1 MGSFWLVFLRL
12 LKQFCSVALVC
23 IFITVVIPSD
33 LWAFKYGDVVW
44 SVSDFYSFFPKNEW
58 RSVADDKKDGII
70 TGFLKQNVAA
80 QNALNLGLNYSEDV
94 EKKLSARYKML
105 MVNEYYMRH
114 FLGSLIPYSAISFCK
129 QNLKREVYAKH
140 ILFSL
145 DGVSNKDSVF
155 VLAKTLKDSIDNGEN
170 FGLLASRYSS
180 DPSVGVN
187 GGDLGWVQ
195 IGKTV
200 PVFQNALFSL
210 CSGCVEVVETDFGV
224 HVVSVDS
231 SRFSSYNEMDD
242 NLYNDYVFRF
252 ASAYIEESLKD
263 VAAAH
268 DTLLIRDANI
278 SFNRDAFKELVL
290 LLDDELKRKNGKRKD
305 VNIIEIL
312 KGFSKGLV
320 LYDSEVL
327 SGAWFANK
335 IETTLHRV
343 SFYSSVDD
351 MINDFNMIL
360 LRDIVYKKAE
370 NLKLNENFSFNNQYT
385 VVMLGLYEKA
395 YLKWLT
401 DNVAMPTKQ
410 EVETY
415 HKENQSEQDLNLA
428 YKSIE
433 TILLQKKQK
442 EAKSLFEKSIEDRVN
457 ILINTE
463 WYND

>member
-1 MGSFWLVFLRL
+1 M
-12 LKQFCSVALVC
+12 
-23 IFITVVIPSD
+23 
-33 LWAFKYGDVVW
+33 
-44 SVSDFYSFFPKNEW
+44 
-58 RSVADDKKDGII
+58 
-70 TGFLKQNVAA
+70 
-80 QNALNLGLNYSEDV
+80 
-94 EKKLSARYKML
+94 
-105 MVNEYYMRH
+105 
-114 FLGSLIPYSAISFCK
+114 
-129 QNLKREVYAKH
+129 
-140 ILFSL
+140 
-145 DGVSNKDSVF
+145 SNKDSVF
-155 VLAKTLKDSIDNGEN
+155 VFDKTLKDSIDSGES

-200 PVFQNALFSL
+200 SIFQNALFSL
-210 CSGCVEVVETDFGV
+210 CNGCVEVVETDFGV

-231 SRFSSYNEMDD
+231 SRSSSYNEMDD

-252 ASAYIEESLKD
+252 ASAYIKESLKD
-263 VAAAH
+263 VAAEH
-268 DTLLIRDANI
+268 DTLLIKDANI
-278 SFNRDAFKELVL
+278 SFNRAALEELVL

-343 SFYSSVDD
+343 SFYASVDNI
-351 MINDFNMIL
+351 INDFTMIL

-370 NLKLNENFSFNNQYT
+370 KLKLNESFSFSSQYNI
-385 VVMLGLYEKA
+385 VMLGLYEKA
-395 YLKWLT
+395 YLKWLA
-401 DNVAMPTKQ
+401 DNVVVPTNQ
-410 EVETY
+410 EVELY
-415 HKENQSEQDLNLA
+415 HKENQSKQDLNMA

-442 EAKSLFEKSIEDRVN
+442 EAKSSFEKSIENRTN
-457 ILINTE
+457 ILINAE

>member
-1 MGSFWLVFLRL
+1 MIFLRL

-23 IFITVVIPSD
+23 VFVSVVTPSD
-33 LWAFKYGDVVW
+33 QWAFKYGDVVW
-44 SVSDFYSFFPKNEW
+44 SVSDFYNFFPKNEW
-58 RSVADDKKDGII
+58 RSIADDKKNGII
-70 TGFLKQNVAA
+70 TNFLKQNVAA
-80 QNALNLGLNYSEDV
+80 QNAIDLGLNHSEDV

-145 DGVSNKDSVF
+145 EGVSNKDSVF
-155 VLAKTLKDSIDNGEN
+155 VLAKTLKDSIDSGES

-200 PVFQNALFSL
+200 PIFQNALFSL
-210 CSGCVEVVETDFGV
+210 CNGCVEVVETDFGV

-231 SRFSSYNEMDD
+231 SRSSSYNEMDD

-252 ASAYIEESLKD
+252 ASAYIKESLKD
-263 VAAAH
+263 VAAEH
-268 DTLLIRDANI
+268 DTLLIKDANI
-278 SFNRDAFKELVL
+278 SFNRAALEELVL

-320 LYDSEVL
+320 LYGSEVL

-343 SFYSSVDD
+343 SFYASVDNI
-351 MINDFNMIL
+351 INDFTMIL

-370 NLKLNENFSFNNQYT
+370 KLKLNESFSFSSQYN

-395 YLKWLT
+395 YLKWLA
-401 DNVAMPTKQ
+401 DNVVVPTKQ
-410 EVETY
+410 EVELY
-415 HKENQSEQDLNLA
+415 HKENQSKQDLSMA

-442 EAKSLFEKSIEDRVN
+442 ETKSSFEKSIENRTN
-457 ILINTE
+457 ILINAE

>member
-1 MGSFWLVFLRL
+1 MIFLRP

-23 IFITVVIPSD
+23 VFVSVVTPSD
-33 LWAFKYGDVVW
+33 QWAFKYGDVVW
-44 SVSDFYSFFPKNEW
+44 SVSDFYNFFPKNEW
-58 RSVADDKKDGII
+58 RSIADDKKNGII
-70 TGFLKQNVAA
+70 TSFLKQNVAA
-80 QNALNLGLNYSEDV
+80 QKAIDLGLNHSEDV

-145 DGVSNKDSVF
+145 EGVSNKDSVF
-155 VLAKTLKDSIDNGEN
+155 VLAKTLKDSIDSGES

-200 PVFQNALFSL
+200 PIFQNALFSL
-210 CSGCVEVVETDFGV
+210 CNGCVEVVETDFGV

-231 SRFSSYNEMDD
+231 SRSSSYNEMDD

-252 ASAYIEESLKD
+252 ASAYIKESLKD
-263 VAAAH
+263 VAAEH
-268 DTLLIRDANI
+268 DTLLIKDANI
-278 SFNRDAFKELVL
+278 SFNRAALEELVL

-343 SFYSSVDD
+343 SFYASVDNI
-351 MINDFNMIL
+351 INDFTMIL

-370 NLKLNENFSFNNQYT
+370 KLKLNESFSFSSQYN

-395 YLKWLT
+395 YLKWLA
-401 DNVAMPTKQ
+401 DNVVVPTKQ
-410 EVETY
+410 EVELY
-415 HKENQSEQDLNLA
+415 HKENQSKQDLSMA

-442 EAKSLFEKSIEDRVN
+442 ETKSSFEKSIENRTN
-457 ILINTE
+457 ILINAE

>member
-1 MGSFWLVFLRL
+1 MGSFWLIFLRL
-12 LKQFCSVALVC
+12 LKQFCSAGLV
-23 IFITVVIPSD
+23 FVFVSVVTPTD

-44 SVSDFYSFFPKNEW
+44 NASDFYGFFPKNEW
-58 RSVADDKKDGII
+58 NSVADDKKDGII
-70 TGFLKQNVAA
+70 TSFLKQNVAA
-80 QNALNLGLNYSEDV
+80 QNALDLGLNYSEDV
-94 EKKLSARYKML
+94 ERKLSARYKML

-145 DGVSNKDSVF
+145 EGVSNKDSVF
-155 VLAKTLKDSIDNGEN
+155 VLAKALKDSIDSGES
-170 FGLLASRYSS
+170 FGLLANRYSS

-187 GGDLGWVQ
+187 SGDLGWVQ
-195 IGKTV
+195 IGKTI
-200 PVFQNALFSL
+200 PTFQNTLFSL
-210 CSGCVEVVETDFGV
+210 CNGCVEVVETDFGI

-231 SRFSSYNEMDD
+231 SRSSSYSEMGD

-263 VAAAH
+263 AAAAH
-268 DTLLIRDANI
+268 DTLLIKDANI
-278 SFNRDAFKELVL
+278 SFNRAAFKELVL

-320 LYDSEVL
+320 LYGSEVL

-343 SFYSSVDD
+343 SFYASVDD
-351 MINDFNMIL
+351 MISDFNMIL

-370 NLKLNENFSFNNQYT
+370 NLNLNESFSFNSQYT
-385 VVMLGLYEKA
+385 VVKLGLYEKA
-395 YLKWLT
+395 YMKWLT
-401 DNVAMPTKQ
+401 DNVVVPTRQ
-410 EVETY
+410 EIELY
-415 HKENQSEQDLNLA
+415 HKENQSEKDLSLA

-442 EAKSLFEKSIEDRVN
+442 EVKSLYEKSIEDRVN

>member
-1 MGSFWLVFLRL
+1 MIFLRL
-12 LKQFCSVALVC
+12 LKQLCSVALVC
-23 IFITVVIPSD
+23 VFISVVTPSD
-33 LWAFKYGDVVW
+33 QWAFKYGDVVW

-58 RSVADDKKDGII
+58 RSIADDKKNGII
-70 TGFLKQNVAA
+70 TSFLKQNVAA
-80 QNALNLGLNYSEDV
+80 QNALDLGLNHSEDV

-145 DGVSNKDSVF
+145 EGVSNKDSVF
-155 VLAKTLKDSIDNGEN
+155 VLAKALKDSIDSGEN
-170 FGLLASRYSS
+170 FGLLANRYSS
-180 DPSVGVN
+180 DPSVGIN

-200 PVFQNALFSL
+200 PIFQNALFSL

-231 SRFSSYNEMDD
+231 SRSSSYNDMDD

-252 ASAYIEESLKD
+252 ASAYIKESLKD
-263 VAAAH
+263 VAAEH
-268 DTLLIRDANI
+268 DTLLIKDANI
-278 SFNRDAFKELVL
+278 SFNRAALEELVL
-290 LLDDELKRKNGKRKD
+290 LLDGELKRKSGKRKD

-343 SFYSSVDD
+343 SFYASVDNI
-351 MINDFNMIL
+351 INDFTMIL

-370 NLKLNENFSFNNQYT
+370 KLKLNESFSFSNQYN

-395 YLKWLT
+395 YLKWLA
-401 DNVAMPTKQ
+401 DNVVVPTKR
-410 EVETY
+410 EVELY
-415 HKENQSEQDLNLA
+415 HKENQSKQDLSMA

-442 EAKSLFEKSIEDRVN
+442 EAKSSFEKSIENRTN
-457 ILINTE
+457 ILINAE

>member
-1 MGSFWLVFLRL
+1 MIFLRL

-23 IFITVVIPSD
+23 VFISVVTPSD
-33 LWAFKYGDVVW
+33 QWAFKYGDVVW

-58 RSVADDKKDGII
+58 RSIADDKKNGII
-70 TGFLKQNVAA
+70 TSFLKQNVAA
-80 QNALNLGLNYSEDV
+80 QNALDLGLNHSEDV

-145 DGVSNKDSVF
+145 EGVSNKDSVF
-155 VLAKTLKDSIDNGEN
+155 VLAKALKDSIDSGES
-170 FGLLASRYSS
+170 FGLLANRYSS

-200 PVFQNALFSL
+200 PIFQNALFSL
-210 CSGCVEVVETDFGV
+210 CNGCVEIVETDFGV

-231 SRFSSYNEMDD
+231 SRSSSYNDMDN

-252 ASAYIEESLKD
+252 ASAYINESLKD
-263 VAAAH
+263 VAAEH
-268 DTLLIRDANI
+268 DTLLIKDANI
-278 SFNRDAFKELVL
+278 SFNRVALEELVL
-290 LLDDELKRKNGKRKD
+290 LLDGELKRKNGKRKD
-305 VNIIEIL
+305 VNIIEFL

-343 SFYSSVDD
+343 SFYASVDNI
-351 MINDFNMIL
+351 INDFTMIL

-370 NLKLNENFSFNNQYT
+370 KLKLNESFSFNNQYN

-395 YLKWLT
+395 YLKWLA
-401 DNVAMPTKQ
+401 DNVDVPTNQ
-410 EVETY
+410 EVELY
-415 HKENQSEQDLNLA
+415 HKENQSKQDLSMA

-433 TILLQKKQK
+433 AILLQKKQK
-442 EAKSLFEKSIEDRVN
+442 EVKSSFEKSIENRTN
-457 ILINTE
+457 ILINAE